1 MAVELTVPQLG
12 ESITEAVVG
21 KWHKQVGEPVKVD
34 EPVVVLETDKVTIDV
49 PAPAAGS
56 IATIAYAEGDKV
68 KIGDVLGTIADGGA
82 TAGASAPARPA
93 AAPAPTTPVAAP
105 ASTTPVAQPAP
116 AFLPP
121 TPGPSP
127 APVASAA
134 AAVAPPRPPEA
145 PAARAAPSADAG
157 RQAPMTPVARAI
169 ADANGLDV
177 TALRG
182 SGASG
187 RVTKED
193 VLTVLEG
200 GRAAA
205 PAVRAPAPTPA
216 PTGPRPNAAREERVK
231 MTPLRRRVAE
241 RLLAAQ
247 SNAAILTTFNEV
259 DMQAV
264 MALRKQYLDRF
275 QQRHGV
281 KLGFMSFFVRAVV
294 DALKAFPLVNAEI
307 DGEEVVLKHYYD
319 IGVAVSGSRGLVVPV
334 LRDAD
339 QLSMADIEKQ
349 VAELGQRARADKLT
363 LADLQG
369 GTFTISNGGIFGSML
384 STPILNPPQTAI
396 LGMHNIVDRP
406 VVREGQIVVRP
417 VMYLALSYDHR
428 LIDGREAVL
437 FLVRIKECIEDP
449 ERLLLQV

>member
-1 MAVELTVPQLG
+1 MAVELTVPALG

-21 KWHKQVGEPVKVD
+21 KWHKKVGDAVAVD
-34 EPVVVLETDKVTIDV
+34 EPVLVLETDKVTIDV
-49 PAPAAGS
+49 PAPAAGTLAA
-56 IATIAYAEGDKV
+56 ITHAEGETV
-68 KIGDVLGTIADGGA
+68 KIGDVLGSIAS
-82 TAGASAPARPA
+82 GASASAGAPA
-93 AAPAPTTPVAAP
+93 AAAK
-105 ASTTPVAQPAP
+105 PAP
-116 AFLPP
+116 A
-121 TPGPSP
+121 P
-127 APVASAA
+127 APAPPAPPA
-134 AAVAPPRPPEA
+134 PAAVAPPRPAAVPAPQGAPSPEA
-145 PAARAAPSADAG
+145 A

-169 ADANGLDV
+169 ADANGLDPA
-177 TALRG
+177 TLRG

-187 RVTKED
+187 RVMKDD

-205 PAVRAPAPTPA
+205 GSPPAPALAAVAPASAPTPA
-216 PTGPRPNAAREERVK
+216 PTPRTPGAREERVK
-231 MTPLRRRVAE
+231 MTPLRKRVAE

-247 SNAAILTTFNEV
+247 NNAAILTTFNEV

-264 MALRKQYLDRF
+264 MSLRKQYAEKF

-281 KLGFMSFFVRAVV
+281 KLGFMSVFVRAAV
-294 DALKAFPLVNAEI
+294 DALKAFPLVNSSI
-307 DGEEVVLKHYYD
+307 DGDEVVIKHYYD

-339 QLSMADIEKQ
+339 MLSMAELEKQ
-349 VAELGQRARADKLT
+349 VAELGQKARTDKLT

-369 GTFTISNGGIFGSML
+369 GTFSISNGGIFGSML

-396 LGMHNIVDRP
+396 LGMHNIVERP
-406 VVREGQIVVRP
+406 VVRDAQIVIRP

-428 LIDGREAVL
+428 LIDGREAVQ

-449 ERLLLQV
+449 ERLLLEV